1 MHLSAKS
8 IHDKGFVCLCV
19 FALYFY
25 REGTLKQK
33 WSSNLYYPVVLEKTD
48 FITGIGSLCAKEDFL
63 LKVQIPESGVT
74 TALRKR

>member
-1 MHLSAKS
+1 MHLFSNS
-8 IHDKGFVCLCV
+8 IHDKSLICVCA

-25 REGTLKQK
+25 REDTLKQK
-33 WSSNLYYPVVLEKTD
+33 WSSNLYYPALLEKTD
-48 FITGIGSLCAKEDFL
+48 FITGIGSLRGKEDFL